1 MKTIKLTKRQYQ
13 ELRGAFM
20 QGAECHLQHLDD
32 CAFDFDGNV
41 TNKKYAKEYDAYV
54 RIIKKLEVKLNCK
67 VT

>member
-1 MKTIKLTKRQYQ
+1 MKILRLTKRQYE

-20 QGAECHLQHLDD
+20 QGVDSHLQHLDD
-32 CAFDFDGNV
+32 SAFDFDGNV

>member
-1 MKTIKLTKRQYQ
+1 
-13 ELRGAFM
+13 M

-41 TNKKYAKEYDAYV
+41 TNKKSAKEYDAYV
-54 RIIKKLEVKLNCK
+54 RIIRKLEIKLNCK